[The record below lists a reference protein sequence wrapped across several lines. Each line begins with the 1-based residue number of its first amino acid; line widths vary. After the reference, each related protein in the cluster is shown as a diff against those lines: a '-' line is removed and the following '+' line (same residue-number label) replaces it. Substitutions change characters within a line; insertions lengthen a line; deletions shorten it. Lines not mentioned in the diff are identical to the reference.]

1 MDPNRA
7 PGEPAMHLCHY
18 PNCGK
23 VYKKTS
29 HLRAHLRW
37 HIGDQPYLCSWPG
50 EKTIK
55 FLAAQD
61 VSVSLNKSLKFEVMT
76 YFLVLQGVP
85 ENLHVRMSC
94 TGTLEYTPGRGNTS
108 VIIVGKVSLARIT

>member
-1 MDPNRA
+1 MDPTRA

-50 EKTIK
+50 ELLVVTYLPQKK
-55 FLAAQD
+55 
-61 VSVSLNKSLKFEVMT
+61 LKLKEVMM
-76 YFLVLQGVP
+76 F
-85 ENLHVRMSC
+85 MS
-94 TGTLEYTPGRGNTS
+94 
-108 VIIVGKVSLARIT
+108 V

>member
-1 MDPNRA
+1 MDPSRA

-50 EKTIK
+50 DISFDDISTLTNHLLSFRMFKKIYTI
-55 FLAAQD
+55 
-61 VSVSLNKSLKFEVMT
+61 
-76 YFLVLQGVP
+76 
-85 ENLHVRMSC
+85 R
-94 TGTLEYTPGRGNTS
+94 
-108 VIIVGKVSLARIT
+108 